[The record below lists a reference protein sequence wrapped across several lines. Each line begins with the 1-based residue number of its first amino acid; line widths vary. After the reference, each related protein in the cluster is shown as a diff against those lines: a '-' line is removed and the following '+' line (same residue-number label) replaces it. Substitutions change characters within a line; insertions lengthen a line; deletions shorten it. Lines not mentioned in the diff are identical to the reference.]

1 MSKFEVNNVDEALQL
16 FEEQATLGGL
26 AQDKSDFKL
35 FNKYQAKTNKC
46 IVFLYQQQQ
55 LKALFKFLSHDNY
68 YVRLMA
74 AYALLPFC
82 EEESKEVL
90 YNISKGNCGLT
101 RLSAEM
107 ILKQW
112 HAGELKFPY
121 QDGWGKKP
129 SPKKEEK
136 SSVVI
141 DNKVEHVK
149 SEEFSP
155 EILRLSRLFECPPTS
170 DTEIRNEECEFYIRF
185 SPATEKITI
194 NINTFV
200 NPYTQEVETV
210 YQERLKRFKS
220 FAQVATIEANEPSKL
235 GFMQI
240 VLTIVNDKATDD
252 VLTQIKEVIYTTFS
266 EWKPNESQ
274 VWFKTEY
281 HEAICYFE
289 GQWWMPTRAVIKNGE
304 KYERYDFSDE
314 MKYDEQMWEI
324 AQGEYDELET
334 SDSFAL
340 IGHDAFQRIW
350 DNTECIHVPEPW

>member
-1 MSKFEVNNVDEALQL
+1 MTKIKSVEEALQL
-16 FEEQATLGGL
+16 FEEYTIKRGYALD
-26 AQDKSDFKL
+26 ADDFKTYNKL
-35 FNKYQAKTNKC
+35 FSQVQKC
-46 IVFLYQQQQ
+46 KMYLYEMQQIH
-55 LKALFKFLSHDNY
+55 LLHLLFMHKNQH
-68 YVRLMA
+68 VRFSA
-74 AYALLPFC
+74 ASALLPLY
-82 EEESKEVL
+82 EEECTKILSD
-90 YNISKGNCGLT
+90 IASGNHGL
-101 RLSAEM
+101 LSLNAQTTLM
-107 ILKQW
+107 MW
-112 HAGELKFPY
+112 RDGELKFPC
-121 QDGWGKKP
+121 QINSD
-129 SPKKEEK
+129 KETVPQMENK
-136 SSVVI
+136 SSIEVN
-141 DNKVEHVK
+141 NKVEHVK

-210 YQERLKRFKS
+210 CQERLKRFKS

-266 EWKPNESQ
+266 EWKPNESR